1 MKVRFNKS
9 ILSHALDT
17 VQRAAQTKITSNT
30 NNGILIRAA
39 EGCIS
44 FEEMI
49 IRLVLKPAVKQKF
62 WNQAM

>member
-39 EGCIS
+39 EVA
-44 FEEMI
+44 FLLKPMI